1 MAKVRAKHA
10 NCSVVGCTDEHR
22 TLFRVPASEKT
33 REQWVR
39 FIFSGNP
46 PETASKNLLVCAN
59 HFKPEC
65 FRNLGQYKAGFAS
78 KLFVN
83 EGAIPTER
91 GKAADEGNM
100 AVSQMAVQMTC
111 NRISSNWMR
120 ASTSVRFADAACQT
134 DPPITCSWMKTH
146 TPPFRSTGVPVS
158 CTDVG
163 VDSSA
168 VRASGPSRKRP
179 RMDLEEE
186 EEEEKL
192 FKGGSEDPHDVTH
205 DPLHSLT
212 STQSTDVTT
221 EPSIP
226 IHKMSKYI
234 VYENCLL
241 ELFEACPRCRRASR
255 PKTRTMGTFL
265 RVEQNCPHCDFSR
278 TWNSQPI
285 IGSVPAGNLQLTAA
299 VYTSGASFLTLEKI
313 FQAMNL
319 QLCKYTTF
327 RRLARRF
334 IEPAIVYRWRTM
346 QDATLEQLISH
357 RQNVMLAGDMRTDSP
372 GHSARYGSY
381 TVMDLRNKKIID
393 LQLVQS
399 NEVAGSC
406 HMEMEG
412 LKRSLALLEERGV
425 TLNSIVTDRRPQIQR
440 FLKETRIKHY
450 HDVWRLEKRL
460 SKKLVLISKNK
471 DCAIL
476 KKWIHSI
483 KHHMY
488 WTAASS
494 ASGPERVAKWTSI
507 LNHIRDVHVHEDPAF
522 PRCLH
527 APRTSR
533 DKSKW
538 LKAGTEAFIKV
549 EKALTNKRILKDV
562 EKMSPH
568 HQTSSLEAFHS
579 SILRFAP
586 KTAVFPFLGMLCRLY
601 LAAMHFNENAGRPQA
616 TSSTGELLYRLNLPK
631 SKKGEFSMKPVKV
644 DPTYDYVD
652 ELMDLIFGKVFE
664 DPGPYEA
671 EVQKIP
677 IPDDLSAQFEK
688 PDKMEVIASYV
699 SRFNQGLV

>member
-1 MAKVRAKHA
+1 MGRR
-10 NCSVVGCTDEHR
+10 CSVAGCNSTAGLHG
-22 TLFRVPASEKT
+22 FPADLGIRRQWFYALGLED
-33 REQWVR
+33 RE
-39 FIFSGNP
+39 FP
-46 PETASKNLLVCAN
+46 P
-59 HFKPEC
+59 
-65 FRNLGQYKAGFAS
+65 RAG
-78 KLFVN
+78 V
-83 EGAIPTER
+83 
-91 GKAADEGNM
+91 
-100 AVSQMAVQMTC
+100 C
-111 NRISSNWMR
+111 NRHFTRDCFANAMEVEMGFSSQLALKSDAVPNAARPAWIPPSQR
-120 ASTSVRFADAACQT
+120 RLVASRSVRFADVACQT
-134 DPPITCSWMKTH
+134 DQPITRLCGTQLSMKTH
-146 TPPFRSTGVPVS
+146 TPPFRSTGGSVS

-163 VDSSA
+163 VDTSA

-179 RMDLEEE
+179 RLDLEQEE
-186 EEEEKL
+186 DED
-192 FKGGSEDPHDVTH
+192 GSSMIIEDPHDVTY

-221 EPSIP
+221 EPSSP
-226 IHKMSKYI
+226 IHKISKYI
-234 VYENCLL
+234 VFENCLL
-241 ELFEACPRCRRASR
+241 ELFEECPRCRRASS
-255 PKTRTMGTFL
+255 PKTRTMGMFL
-265 RVEQNCPHCDFSR
+265 RVEQNCTHCGFSR

-285 IGSVPAGNLQLTAA
+285 IGSIPAGNLQLTAA
-299 VYTSGASFLTLEKI
+299 VYTSGASFFTLEKI
-313 FQAMNL
+313 FQAMKL
-319 QLCKYTTF
+319 QLYKYSTF

-334 IEPAIVYRWRTM
+334 LEPAIVYRWRTM
-346 QDATLEQLISH
+346 QDATLERLIS
-357 RQNVMLAGDMRTDSP
+357 QQQSVILAGDMRADSP
-372 GHSARYGSY
+372 GHSAKYGSY
-381 TVMDLRNKKIID
+381 AMMDLRNNMIID

-425 TLNSIVTDRRPQIQR
+425 TLNSIVTDRHPKIQK

-450 HDVWRLEKRL
+450 YDVRRIEKGL

-471 DCAIL
+471 DCDIL

-483 KHHMY
+483 KNHMY
-488 WTAASS
+488 WAASS
-494 ASGPERVAKWTSI
+494 STSGPERVAKWTSI
-507 LNHIRDVHVHEDPAF
+507 LNHIRDVHIHEDPAF
-522 PRCLH
+522 PQCLH
-527 APRTSR
+527 AHRTSR

-538 LKAGTEAFIKV
+538 LKAGTVAFIKV

-579 SILRFAP
+579 SILRFVP
-586 KTAVFPFLGMLCRLY
+586 KNAVFPFLGTLCRLY

-652 ELMDLIFGKVFE
+652 ELMDLIFEKVFE
-664 DPGPYEA
+664 NPGPYEA
-671 EVQKIP
+671 EVQKIS

-688 PDKMEVIASYV
+688 PDKMEVIASCV